1 VCLFVRSFVR
11 FFMSSFAHPLA
22 CRDRR
27 QHNIMDLGQ
36 PARPCFTLK
45 THGQSAVSSQK
56 NTHRGV
62 LNKLAEKMDLI
73 VSSKIS
79 SWSSSKLSSYSI
91 RSCLCHSCVCAFVCV
106 SVRAFI
112 CAFLH
117 VFLRPLIRSQRSL
130 RNIMD
135 HGQPA
140 QPCFTLNTVQ

>member
-1 VCLFVRSFVR
+1 
-11 FFMSSFAHPLA
+11 
-22 CRDRR
+22 
-27 QHNIMDLGQ
+27 
-36 PARPCFTLK
+36 
-45 THGQSAVSSQK
+45 
-56 NTHRGV
+56 
-62 LNKLAEKMDLI
+62 MDLI

-140 QPCFTLNTVQ
+140 QPKLDGCQKVLEATGLLLPLPPRPHLF